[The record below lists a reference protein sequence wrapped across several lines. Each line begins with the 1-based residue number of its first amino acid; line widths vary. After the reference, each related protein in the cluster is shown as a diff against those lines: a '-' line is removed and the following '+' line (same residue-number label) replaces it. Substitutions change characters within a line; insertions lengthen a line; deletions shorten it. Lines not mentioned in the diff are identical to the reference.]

1 MQPRRVDVVRALS
14 WYGFGWQTF
23 MARPGVWIMMMLLIA
38 LIMMASHIIPFVGL
52 LLLSL
57 IWPALIGGLMRVA
70 KKVAEGHAVDL
81 TDLFSGLTTEAKRT
95 PLLVQGAVLLG
106 LWVLLGIV
114 AVLFAGGSLGISA
127 ISGALGVEDG
137 VRVALDAMGIGIL
150 LMSLIALI
158 FMLTAFVVQVFS
170 IPLIMFHDVPPAE
183 AMKSSTDA
191 SLKNAAPLTVFLIIY
206 FVLAMIAAIPFF
218 LGFLVLGPVT
228 VAALYAG
235 FRDIYVETPGAREIS
250 VS

>member
-1 MQPRRVDVVRALS
+1 
-14 WYGFGWQTF
+14 
-23 MARPGVWIMMMLLIA
+23 
-38 LIMMASHIIPFVGL
+38 
-52 LLLSL
+52 
-57 IWPALIGGLMRVA
+57 
-70 KKVAEGHAVDL
+70 
-81 TDLFSGLTTEAKRT
+81 
-95 PLLVQGAVLLG
+95 LLG

-127 ISGALGVEDG
+127 ISGAFGVGDG
-137 VRVALDAMGIGIL
+137 VRVALGAMGVGIL

-235 FRDIYVETPGAREIS
+235 FRDIYAETPGAREIS